1 MWYEPQHDN
10 TNKWH
15 VRPAK
20 TQISLGIAVRLKKA
34 RVLSYSLRAQRI
46 LWLDCPDAQAELS
59 LHWAHMSMLWFVMLL
74 FKLNMEWIAIF
85 ESVSLPNIRP
95 PGSNLPVLQLLH
107 CHGNFTRYECRFQK
121 YRIRLHIFNNDQ
133 VRNKTIW
140 SRKTFS
146 DSRPVYQL
154 LFIRDALMVPGKKY
168 HNRMISRPFI
178 HPNPTLPPLTPSSAS
193 CPTQRHQNMR
203 L

>member
-1 MWYEPQHDN
+1 M
-10 TNKWH
+10 
-15 VRPAK
+15 R
-20 TQISLGIAVRLKKA
+20 R
-34 RVLSYSLRAQRI
+34 RI
-46 LWLDCPDAQAELS
+46 WVFNGRTC
-59 LHWAHMSMLWFVMLL
+59 HCVGFVMLW
-74 FKLNMEWIAIF
+74 FKLNMERIAIF

-107 CHGNFTRYECRFQK
+107 CHGNFTRDECRFQK

-146 DSRPVYQL
+146 DSRPIYQL

-168 HNRMISRPFI
+168 HNRMIVD
-178 HPNPTLPPLTPSSAS
+178 PSSIQTLIYRHLHLHPHPALPS
-193 CPTQRHQNMR
+193 ITKTCAYNNKSKYFTIGKWGPKLRLNALPTKW
-203 L
+203 